1 MALGSHPLSFDVAI
15 VDRIGRPT
23 PEFQRAW
30 QALTGPGGSGSV
42 PAGYYVRTGLMNGWA
57 SPTGTASRATFAT
70 YAAPTASATYS
81 QAQIQALMTHV
92 QVLSQHVKAVID
104 DLKALNAFT
113 S

>member
-15 VDRIGRPT
+15 VDRVGRPT

-30 QALTGPGGSGSV
+30 QALTGATGGGV
-42 PAGYYVRTGLMNGWA
+42 PAGYYVRTGLMSGWA
-57 SPTGTASRATFAT
+57 SPTGTVSRASFAT

-81 QAQIQALMTHV
+81 QAQMQAALNEI
-92 QVLSQHVKAVID
+92 QVLSQHLKGVID
-104 DLKALNAFT
+104 DLKGLNAFT